1 MLTKT
6 TISGL
11 KALVFLGL
19 HPDHQPA
26 SPRVIAQAFN
36 ESPTYLAKV
45 LRQLVKAG
53 ILKAQRGVAGGV
65 SLNRSPEQISLLSV
79 VEACQ
84 GVILGDFCRETDDLS
99 RTCAFHQAAAELHRA
114 IVGVL
119 ARWTLA
125 DMIKRPCPD
134 PSLPEREICWLW
146 PGIEIV
152 ELVPPEKKERPSTP
166 SRSRPGR
173 MTKAGEVRGQEV

>member
-19 HPDHQPA
+19 HPDHQPV
-26 SPRVIAQAFN
+26 SPRVIAQAFG

-65 SLNRSPEQISLLSV
+65 SLNRSPEQISLLSI

-84 GVILGDFCRETDDLS
+84 GVLLGDFCQETEDLTL
-99 RTCAFHQAAAELHRA
+99 TCAFHQAAAELHRV
-114 IVGVL
+114 IVDVL
-119 ARWTLA
+119 SRWTLA
-125 DMIKRPCPD
+125 DMLKRPSPD
-134 PSLPEREICWLW
+134 PSLPEREKCWLY
-146 PGIEIV
+146 PGFEIV
-152 ELVPPEKKERPSTP
+152 ELVPPEKKERPVTP
-166 SRSRPGR
+166 SRPRPGR
-173 MTKAGEVRGQEV
+173 TMKAGKTRGQEV